1 MSQDIVERAR
11 LSVNVEL
18 DRAKADLK
26 AEAVQLAVELAE
38 KKISEQTSDEDQKR
52 LLAGYINKMENSN

>member
-1 MSQDIVERAR
+1 VERAR

-18 DRAKADLK
+18 ERAKADLK

-38 KKISEQTSDEDQKR
+38 QKIREQTSDDDQKR
-52 LLAGYINKMENSN
+52 LQAGYIDKMENSN